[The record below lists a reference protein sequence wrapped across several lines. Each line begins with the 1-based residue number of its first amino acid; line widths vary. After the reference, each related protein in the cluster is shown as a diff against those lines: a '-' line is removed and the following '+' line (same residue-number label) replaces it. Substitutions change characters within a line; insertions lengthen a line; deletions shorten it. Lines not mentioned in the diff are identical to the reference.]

1 MNPILKIFD
10 TLIQHLRNLKDRI
23 NKTLDVAFPKTEV
36 KYTVIVLW
44 AALMLFIGYTIAL
57 MDIGIWTG
65 SYSITGMIAN
75 YIESERKAF
84 PWWLWLLIV
93 SVATIVAYVY
103 LVKLTSGSTGRGFSL
118 SGSNVYGSAREIN
131 QQELR
136 EVSDIETK
144 YSAMNTIL
152 GQLDLTEERL
162 ITAKANPNSNG
173 NIAIFGPPGSGKSF
187 CFVKPTILQCI
198 RRGESCI
205 CTDTKGELWADTAE
219 FARRHGYVVRRVD
232 LKNPAYSDGWHVL
245 KEMRND
251 DMRAMITAQIIM
263 KNTGSEKDI
272 HASAEEALL
281 RAILLYV
288 ERLKTFPDKER
299 TLYRAYQ
306 MLLNPEGAAALDAAF
321 DAIKG
326 DPDMRCAY
334 EAYGSFVQGSQN
346 LRGNIITGL
355 ANRLSIL
362 SSPPV
367 REMTSTDDIDLT
379 ELGRRPTILYL
390 VMSDQHETMKFMSSL
405 IYSYAFLDLVELA
418 DAQMSRKLPVPV
430 TFLMEEFANLGEVPN
445 ITKYLSTCRSRA
457 INIMLV
463 VQSLA
468 QLREV
473 YGDNNTDV
481 MLAACATHL
490 CIGYNDRSTAEYF
503 EWRSGEASINVKTEQ
518 HQYGESPIMVGKN
531 YSTGEG
537 RRNYFTSHE
546 LMTIPRGEIYIVWQR
561 YNCLK
566 AKTFGINRHPATL
579 MGHNP
584 TISTEVKTRLDNRV
598 AKDFIRKKE
607 EERIAQYEA
616 WVKNGGDPWKGYTKP
631 EPDPNLNGPSRGT
644 DLPEIIP
651 YPELEDM
658 ALAYSEEVKAS
669 RKKKKAASTPAPAAP
684 VPPVN
689 PIPVIEIPESIIMN
703 SVDDAEDILPEIVD
717 QQAPRKEVT
726 TSTEAPPVAD
736 HATPFDTVP
745 EKKAPA
751 ATATE
756 NVPAPKPADPKP
768 AQEPAEQPAQ
778 TNTATIPKE
787 EAAPSQVKD
796 APAAEVKQP
805 AGQPPAAQ
813 PVNAAH
819 NTSSS
824 TGDQNNQNNG
834 ATAAS
839 QGSRRAGVQPVDSPY
854 VKRTRT
860 QNKGNKNSR
869 NTYPTLTPKGNGD
882 GIAANLFQIPDNS
895 TGQRFT
901 ERPAGA
907 LELSSTKLDSD
918 GEE

>member
-1 MNPILKIFD
+1 MNPIAKYFD
-10 TLIQHLRNLKDRI
+10 LLVQQFRNLKDRI

-44 AALMLFIGYTIAL
+44 SALMLFIAYTIAIID
-57 MDIGIWTG
+57 MGIWTG
-65 SYSITGMIAN
+65 DYSIPGIAVN
-75 YIESERKAF
+75 YWNSEVKDY
-84 PWWLWLLIV
+84 PWLLWIAITLT
-93 SVATIVAYVY
+93 ATIVAYVY
-103 LVKLTSGSTGRGFSL
+103 LVRMTSGSTGRGFSL

-136 EVSDIETK
+136 QVADIETK
-144 YSAMNTIL
+144 FSATNTIL

-205 CTDTKGELWADTAE
+205 CTDTKGELWADTVE

-232 LKNPAYSDGWHVL
+232 LKDPAYSDGWHVL

-263 KNTGSEKDI
+263 KNTGSDRDI

-281 RAILLYV
+281 RAILLFV
-288 ERLKTFPDKER
+288 ERHKGIPDSER

-321 DAIKG
+321 DVIKG
-326 DPDMRCAY
+326 DPDMQSAY

-367 REMTSTDDIDLT
+367 KEMTSTDDIDLT

-390 VMSDQHETMKFMSSL
+390 VCSDQHETMKFMASL
-405 IYSYAFLDLVELA
+405 LYSYAFLDLVELA
-418 DAQMSRKLPVPV
+418 DSQMSRKLPVPV

-473 YGDNNTDV
+473 YGENNTDV

-546 LMTIPRGEIYIVWQR
+546 LMTIPQGEIYIVWQR

-566 AKTFGINRHPATL
+566 AKTFGVNRHPATL
-579 MGHNP
+579 MGHTP
-584 TISTEVKTRLDNRV
+584 TISTEVATRLDNRV
-598 AKDFIRKKE
+598 AKDFIRQKE
-607 EERIAQYEA
+607 EERIAKYQA
-616 WVKNGGDPWKGYTKP
+616 WVQDGGNPWKGYTKP
-631 EPDPNLNGPSRGT
+631 APDPDLDGPSRGT

-651 YPELEDM
+651 YPDLEKM
-658 ALAYSEEVKAS
+658 ALAYSKEVEEAKKN
-669 RKKKKAASTPAPAAP
+669 RKKKKKEAESVAPAAP
-684 VPPVN
+684 AAQAPTL
-689 PIPVIEIPESIIMN
+689 PVIEIPEG
-703 SVDDAEDILPEIVD
+703 VILNTVAPPSNERRPQG
-717 QQAPRKEVT
+717 QQATVT
-726 TSTEAPPVAD
+726 PPAVAEQKNAESNS
-736 HATPFDTVP
+736 ATPFDETVRTSARENP
-745 EKKAPA
+745 EAPA
-751 ATATE
+751 A
-756 NVPAPKPADPKP
+756 
-768 AQEPAEQPAQ
+768 PAESPVQ
-778 TNTATIPKE
+778 K
-787 EAAPSQVKD
+787 APPVS
-796 APAAEVKQP
+796 
-805 AGQPPAAQ
+805 PPIG
-813 PVNAAH
+813 H
-819 NTSSS
+819 E
-824 TGDQNNQNNG
+824 D
-834 ATAAS
+834 TAAS
-839 QGSRRAGVQPVDSPY
+839 SRKPASANPPTSEDDTAPASEKPKAVSQNDSVPKPNPANNGSAINTGGRNNVKPVAPPFTKGTRTHNNGNFRNRPGYPSPDNNDPRAGFAS
-854 VKRTRT
+854 
-860 QNKGNKNSR
+860 
-869 NTYPTLTPKGNGD
+869 
-882 GIAANLFQIPDNS
+882 ALFGTS
-895 TGQRFT
+895 ETSGQRFQ
-901 ERPAGA
+901 EKKAGA
-907 LELSSTKLDSD
+907 LELSSTKLDAD
-918 GEE
+918 EDD